1 MSKVQMRADYPAQKK
16 TKKSTNK
23 LDSLVYWLVQV
34 TFAVF
39 TAAGIYHYLE
49 PVDPV
54 LSLPI
59 TALFVGMLFYISIKN
74 R

>member
-1 MSKVQMRADYPAQKK
+1 MKKAEKKQAKKNKAKV
-16 TKKSTNK
+16 
-23 LDSLVYWLVQV
+23 DSLIYWLVQV
-34 TFAVF
+34 AFAVF

-49 PVDPV
+49 PVDPL

-59 TALFVGMLFYISIKN
+59 TTMLVSLLFYVGIKN

>member
-1 MSKVQMRADYPAQKK
+1 MKKQEQTKGKV
-16 TKKSTNK
+16 
-23 LDSLVYWLVQV
+23 DSLVYWLVQIV
-34 TFAVF
+34 FAVL

-49 PVDPV
+49 PVDPI

-59 TALFVGMLFYISIKN
+59 STLFVGMLFYISIKN